1 MSILITKSECV
12 LMCNGVVLNVPI
24 NDADFYFHLRWF
36 HTLWAKIVNVT
47 DLMEVGRNTLQG
59 IRYRYP
65 GFIWWNHK
73 NSDVAAPPS
82 ERAENP

>member
-1 MSILITKSECV
+1 
-12 LMCNGVVLNVPI
+12 MCNGVVLNVPI

-65 GFIWWNHK
+65 GFI
-73 NSDVAAPPS
+73 
-82 ERAENP
+82 